1 MWLPK
6 SEAKFNIGQKRIT
19 PKNLS
24 RFVDNTNNL
33 YQTSGI
39 YLAESPITSNVWGN
53 RLLEVWIDEDLIKEG
68 YVEHFEGAGKDWW
81 LVKLSDLIEDKKLD
95 TPKKL
100 KEINIQFKNFEGM
113 ALSRSMMLEAIKE
126 MKKEGKPKKVALFKL
141 ALSERK
147 YKWNKNSRGQPVCA
161 EYSKDMRIIA
171 VVDKKNCDKDE
182 LDQNLPE
189 LPKSVPYSGFPMDF
203 EDLSNRTLFYKVG
216 HAVAK
221 VKEFFKLTF
230 GIQKKCD
237 EQSLFLYE

>member
-1 MWLPK
+1 
-6 SEAKFNIGQKRIT
+6 
-19 PKNLS
+19 
-24 RFVDNTNNL
+24 
-33 YQTSGI
+33 
-39 YLAESPITSNVWGN
+39 
-53 RLLEVWIDEDLIKEG
+53 LEVWIDEDLIKEG